1 MFVTRGRRTQESA
14 MLSLTQISQ
23 ATQQY
28 ICMALAAVIVSAS
41 LSAGALMAESAAHA
55 DYQVTITQIQ

>member
-1 MFVTRGRRTQESA
+1 MNAF
-14 MLSLTQISQ
+14 TQISQ
-23 ATQQY
+23 STQQF
-28 ICMALAAVIVSAS
+28 ICMALAALIVSAS